1 MCGFGKEFKNQYK
14 WEMED
19 KPNSYVLRE
28 ILKAPI
34 AVLHLR
40 SSAHTCYP
48 RKHYAK
54 AACMID
60 ETILIVQFYH
70 DKEMLIK

>member
-1 MCGFGKEFKNQYK
+1 MCGFVKEFKNQYK
-14 WEMED
+14 CEMED
-19 KPNSYVLRE
+19 KPKSHVLRE

-34 AVLHLR
+34 AVLHLG

-48 RKHYAK
+48 RKHYSK

-60 ETILIVQFYH
+60 ENILIIQFYH
-70 DKEMLIK
+70 EKEMLIK